1 MATSDPPAP
10 MQLDRRRLIHLAALA
25 CSAGVS
31 ADATAQAPALRPI
44 PRAGGA
50 LVPLVG
56 MGSWLTFDVSADD
69 LIERTQR
76 RRVLE
81 RFFAAG
87 GGMIDSSPMYGRAE
101 RLIGE
106 LIAELRAEQRDEPPV
121 TSGRGGAAATAAL
134 PGRLFT
140 ATKIWTPFDAAGASQ
155 FDASLRL
162 WRVAQL
168 DLVLVHNLLNWPS
181 HLKLLRRAKDD
192 GRVRAIGVST
202 SHGRDH
208 DVVER
213 LLRREPLDAIQITY
227 NFSDPSAERV
237 MNLAAERGVA
247 VIINRPFDGGALF
260 SAVRNR
266 RLPAFA
272 ADIDCSNWAQ
282 FFLKWVV
289 AHPAVTC
296 AIPATSNPLHMVQNM
311 GAGIGRLP
319 DATERRRM
327 QSAVAAL

>member
-1 MATSDPPAP
+1 MR
-10 MQLDRRRLIHLAALA
+10 LDRRRLLHFAALA
-25 CSAGVS
+25 CGTV
-31 ADATAQAPALRPI
+31 APAGARALRAI

-56 MGSWLTFDVSADD
+56 MGSWLTFDVAADD

-87 GGMIDSSPMYGRAE
+87 GGMIDTSPMYGRAE

-106 LIAELRAEQRDEPPV
+106 LIGDLGTEHGAGQRAEPGR
-121 TSGRGGAAATAAL
+121 SGGVATGAL
-134 PGRLFT
+134 PGSVFS

-155 FDASLRL
+155 LDASLRL

-227 NFSDPSAERV
+227 NFADTSAERV
-237 MNLAAERGVA
+237 MHLAAERGVA

-260 SAVRNR
+260 STVRNR
-266 RLPAFA
+266 RLPAWA
-272 ADIDCSNWAQ
+272 ADIDCSHWAE

-311 GAGIGRLP
+311 RGGVGRLP
-319 DATERRRM
+319 DAALRERMR
-327 QSAVAAL
+327 AVVAA